1 MQQWRQH
8 ARRRALDYFLV
19 ALAAAEVVSVAV
31 GSSIHKP
38 ATALISAVS
47 ALVLLARR
55 RQPFAVSLVA
65 FACLA
70 LDSEVSPTT
79 TLAQFFGLLATFAI
93 VGAINRP
100 REAVIAWLL
109 GAAVISYDEVRT
121 APDAGV
127 ADVLLTLAVV
137 TMMWV
142 AGLLVA
148 RRTSSAEAAV
158 VRAEQAERD
167 RHDHAVRAVAE
178 ERARIARELH
188 DVVSHGLS
196 VVVLQTMAA
205 RAELQDGGD
214 PDRHLDAVE
223 GTAREALGEMR
234 RMLGLLQTG
243 DLAYAD
249 VEGPAPGIDSL
260 PGLVAR
266 ATAAGLTFELAEL
279 PSSADLPRGL
289 ELSVYR
295 VAQEAL
301 TNVVKHAPGS
311 LVRLAISARGG
322 EAVVSVANSAGHPTS
337 GGPSGAGQ
345 GLIGMRQRVAVYGGS
360 LDARRTPD
368 GGFAV
373 QATFPLEEPAA
384 AAVR

>member
-1 MQQWRQH
+1 MQQWAQH

-19 ALAAAEVVSVAV
+19 GLALAEVVSVVV
-31 GSSIHKP
+31 GP
-38 ATALISAVS
+38 ATHRPAAALISAAS

-55 RQPFAVSLVA
+55 RQPLAASLVA

-70 LDSEVSPTT
+70 MASAVSPVTP
-79 TLAQFFGLLATFAI
+79 LAQFFGLLATFAI
-93 VGAINRP
+93 VGAINTP
-100 REAVIAWLL
+100 RDAVVAWLL
-109 GAAVISYDEVRT
+109 GAAVTTYDEVRT

-137 TMMWV
+137 TTMWM

-148 RRTSSAEAAV
+148 RRTTSAEEAV
-158 VRAEQAERD
+158 GRAERAEHD
-167 RHDHAVRAVAE
+167 RHEHAARAVAA

-205 RAELQDGGD
+205 RAELLDGRD

-243 DLAYAD
+243 DLFDA
-249 VEGPAPGIDSL
+249 EPPGPAPGLRSL
-260 PGLVAR
+260 PALVDR
-266 ATAAGLTFELAEL
+266 ATGAGLTFRSLVLPEAVDL
-279 PSSADLPRGL
+279 PSGL

-301 TNVVKHAPGS
+301 TNVVKHAAGAQVDLEVS
-311 LVRLAISARGG
+311 VRAGAT
-322 EAVVSVANSAGHPTS
+322 VVSVTNTAGHPGA
-337 GGPSGAGQ
+337 GGPAGAGQ
-345 GLIGMRQRVAVYGGS
+345 GLIGMRQRVGVYGGS

-368 GGFAV
+368 GGFTVCAR
-373 QATFPLEEPAA
+373 FPLEEPATV
-384 AAVR
+384 AVP